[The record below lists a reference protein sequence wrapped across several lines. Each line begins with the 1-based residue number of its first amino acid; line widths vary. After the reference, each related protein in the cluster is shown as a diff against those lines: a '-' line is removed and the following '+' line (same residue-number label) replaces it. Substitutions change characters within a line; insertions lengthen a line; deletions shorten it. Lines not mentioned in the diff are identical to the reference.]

1 MGRIGQFLTPKRPS
15 WNAEI
20 GPISVIQIPFQH
32 TQGLHIVDLD
42 GFEEKT
48 PFPHSSF
55 LLSLPFLFLA

>member
-1 MGRIGQFLTPKRPS
+1 MGRIGQFLTSKRPS
-15 WNAEI
+15 WNAEMELI
-20 GPISVIQIPFQH
+20 PVIYISCQR

>member
-15 WNAEI
+15 WNAEME
-20 GPISVIQIPFQH
+20 PIPVIHISFQR

-55 LLSLPFLFLA
+55 LLSLPFLFFA

>member
-1 MGRIGQFLTPKRPS
+1 M
-15 WNAEI
+15 E
-20 GPISVIQIPFQH
+20 PIPVIHISFQR

-55 LLSLPFLFLA
+55 LLSLPFLFFA